1 MREDMYKVIVERPR
15 KGGGVQGMG
24 RAFRNGSHRCWKG
37 VDNAPSHLGIKRGYG
52 YGKRLNENLAPLK
65 RWLGQQVNRP
75 WDKVFSELSAH
86 IDSRNTV
93 QAHIYS
99 HLDDMVQRHCVW
111 HDEQVWVP
119 NDYWGKRG
127 LVPIKQSSHEL
138 YVHPR
143 TGILLFNK
151 HHAAAR
157 AARYTRAP
165 SPPADTVLRKDGL
178 VLKQIN
184 GIWYALTLGTLP
196 PVADGPIHHYSL
208 YDRVRD
214 RMVSRQDRTN
224 NHTLYGH
231 PYSYAAEKRQLSGAQ
246 LRQLELENTLV

>member
-15 KGGGVQGMG
+15 KGGHVQGDG
-24 RAFRNGSHRCWKG
+24 RAYRNGAARCWKEA
-37 VDNAPSHLGIKRGYG
+37 DNAPSHLGMKKGYG
-52 YGKRLNENLAPLK
+52 RTKWLNENLAPLK

-99 HLDDMVQRHCVW
+99 HLDQMVERHCVW
-111 HDEQVWVP
+111 QDEQVWVP
-119 NDYWGKRG
+119 NDHWGKKG
-127 LVPIKQSSHEL
+127 LVPIRQSWHEL

-157 AARYTRAP
+157 AARYARPT
-165 SPPADTVLRKDGL
+165 PPVDTVLRKDGY
-178 VLKQIN
+178 VLKQLD

-196 PVADGPIHHYSL
+196 PLGDGHIRDFSR

-214 RMVSRQDRTN
+214 RMVSLHDRVAN
-224 NHTLYGH
+224 WQLYGH
-231 PYSYAAEKRQLSGAQ
+231 ASYYAAEKRQLNGAQ
-246 LRQLELENTLV
+246 LRQLELENTSV

>member
-15 KGGGVQGMG
+15 RGGGVQGEG
-24 RAFRNGSHRCWKG
+24 RAFRNGAARCWKG

-52 YGKRLNENLAPLK
+52 YGKGLNENLAPLK

-86 IDSRNTV
+86 IDTRNTV

-111 HDEQVWVP
+111 RDEQVWVLG
-119 NDYWGKRG
+119 DRWSVRT
-127 LVPIKQSSHEL
+127 LLPIRQSWHEL

-151 HHAAAR
+151 HHAAGL
-157 AARYTRAP
+157 AARYARPP
-165 SPPADTVLRKDGL
+165 SPPIDTVLRKDGH

-184 GIWYALTLGTLP
+184 GIWYALTLSTLP
-196 PVADGPIHHYSL
+196 PVGDGHIRNFSR
-208 YDRVRD
+208 YDFVRD
-214 RMVSRQDRTN
+214 RMVSRLDKVN
-224 NHTLYGH
+224 NRQLYGDPH
-231 PYSYAAEKRQLSGAQ
+231 SYAAEKRQLGGAQ